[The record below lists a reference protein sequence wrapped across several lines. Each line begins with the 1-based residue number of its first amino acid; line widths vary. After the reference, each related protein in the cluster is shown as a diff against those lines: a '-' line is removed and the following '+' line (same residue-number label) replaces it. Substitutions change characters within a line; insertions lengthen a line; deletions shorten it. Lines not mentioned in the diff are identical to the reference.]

1 MSTRLWQGKIIL
13 KDHGSDVDL
22 SKKWIVI
29 EYEDG
34 APQNVV
40 LTINAKGGRYI
51 TQSPKIQKWDR
62 LYVELTDQLGNIVK
76 DVFWVNV
83 IKKIRKKGQGLNLV
97 LYCSH
102 QSSNLYKQ
110 TISKPNRRSSGK
122 DAMNDIINQLNA
134 NRGSSDP
141 TIEIPT
147 FNIAT
152 KVGNNLDPGTT
163 NDYIFESVKAKTAI
177 DEIIHREGTPV
188 EVGGSFQFHY
198 FRFKSKYNHSTGADL
213 DTVQLQV
220 FQQGFM
226 DNGSGSFTNVPQ
238 VTLTKPLLSTGNRAN
253 TLELDSDLEVETG
266 TNIIA
271 IGNKAAGTYPIDHSR
286 FGGAKQVWQNATLWV
301 DSREYIIGTLV
312 TWENGAGVY
321 TYECILDHTS
331 SSSNNPSTGIG
342 VTWVGPRPFTIEADW
357 VARVGGYT
365 NTTLRV
371 HNDIGYKCIKSHAP
385 ADSTNEPP
393 NDQYWVRESWMP
405 VSNYSPLTNNKAQHW
420 INAMGG
426 SKYSEDYAMRDHP
439 AVVDPTV
446 IIQDKLHP
454 RTWVDAVEDS
464 YTALLLKTDLLKST
478 GSGSKPFDG
487 LRVLCVDPSTGSA
500 SSSSG
505 FSTSGNDPN
514 GVAYAGNVIEYRDP
528 SLNQTGQWYV
538 FKDASQDD
546 FEVYDFEEGDSWV
559 HNPCSNVLDFVDV
572 NGDCKNRLT
581 GFPGTRSTV
590 WEKGAYRLVEQP
602 AGSGGT
608 WSSSRSF
615 ECVHNVKWDS
625 GNSRIDMGNEQLG
638 QPNTGS
644 LFTELGSTTSAV
656 FIKFNPQDVLQT
668 TRFAGLNFAFPW
680 PRQNTSSSAWGG
692 STIGETIENPTFDLD
707 NMHLTHNL
715 NREWYGP
722 EVEDFYPIQGFG
734 FMEFFREQLPVDVFG
749 GSNAPKRRGD
759 YPMVLW
765 LADRNDVVI
774 TMDYTHSHNNEAFP
788 QAPTLASQK
797 IFRAVPG
804 ISAFVPAQAPEILD
818 VFDFRNVI
826 RGGIYTRESFDGQH
840 RPILGT
846 ENVFTLANELKLSVD
861 AFRMIKPLVCT
872 NSDEPNAKDV
882 RNIEPA
888 KFQWGKISNYAQLKN
903 YTLAQAA
910 ISGFRTDRYEIKT
923 PGRCNVAFGDPVYYH
938 DPEAID
944 ETTNSLTNTV
954 RATAN
959 KITYSL
965 SKGADGEGGF
975 IRTIDLVT
983 RLYPDET
990 P

>member
-13 KDHGSDVDL
+13 KDHGGDVDL

-29 EYEDG
+29 EYEDSS
-34 APQNVV
+34 PQNVV

-51 TQSPKIQKWDR
+51 TEAPKIQKWDR
-62 LYVELTDQLGNIVK
+62 LYVELTDQLGNKVK

-134 NRGSSDP
+134 NKGSSDP
-141 TIEIPT
+141 AIEVPT

-177 DEIIHREGTPV
+177 DEIIQREGTPV

-198 FRFKSKYNHSTGADL
+198 FRFKSKYNHTTGADL

-286 FGGAKQVWQNATLWV
+286 FVGAKQVWQNATLWDGSGRV
-301 DSREYIIGTLV
+301 YIEGTLV
-312 TWENGAGVY
+312 THGGF
-321 TYECILDHTS
+321 TYECIADHTS
-331 SSSNNPSTGIG
+331 ASGSPPNTLLGTIWIGGLTFTFPSQ
-342 VTWVGPRPFTIEADW
+342 WVSGTTYLRTIHII
-357 VARVGGYT
+357 
-365 NTTLRV
+365 
-371 HNDIGYKCIKSHAP
+371 HNDIGYKALQTHTSSA
-385 ADSTNEPP
+385 SNEPP
-393 NDQYWVRESWMP
+393 NDQYWVRESWIP
-405 VSNYSPLTNNKAQHW
+405 TTNYSPLTNNKVQHW

-426 SKYSEDYAMRDHP
+426 SKYSENEDFKNNV
-439 AVVDPTV
+439 AVLDPSV
-446 IIQDKLHP
+446 IVQDKLHP
-454 RTWVDAVEDS
+454 RTWVDAIGNDVVNIQS
-464 YTALLLKTDLLKST
+464 KAQLMTSST
-478 GSGSKPFDG
+478 PFDG
-487 LRVLCVDPSTGSA
+487 FRVLCIHPTTGSA

-528 SLNQTGQWYV
+528 SLNQTGEWYV

-572 NGDCKNRLT
+572 NGNCKNRLT
-581 GFPGTRSTV
+581 GLSGTRATV

-602 AGSGGT
+602 AGSGGN
-608 WSSSRSF
+608 WSSTRSF

-656 FIKFNPQDVLQT
+656 FIKFNPQDLLQT

-680 PRQNTSSSAWGG
+680 PRQNTSSPTHGG
-692 STIGETIENPTFDLD
+692 STIGEAIENPTFDLD

-715 NREWYGP
+715 KREWYGP

-734 FMEFFREQLPVDVFG
+734 FMEFFREQIPLDIFG
-749 GSNAPKRRGD
+749 GINAPNRRGD
-759 YPMVLW
+759 YSMVLW

-797 IFRAVPG
+797 IFRAIPG

-840 RPILGT
+840 RPILGI

-983 RLYPDET
+983 RLYPDDT
-990 P
+990 A

>member
-76 DVFWVNV
+76 DVFWINV

-122 DAMNDIINQLNA
+122 DAMNDIVNQLNA
-134 NRGSSDP
+134 NKGSSDP
-141 TIEIPT
+141 TIEVPT
-147 FNIAT
+147 FNITT

-177 DEIIHREGTPV
+177 DEIIQREGTPV

-286 FGGAKQVWQNATLWV
+286 FVGAKQVWQNATLWDGSGRV
-301 DSREYIIGTLV
+301 YIEGTLV
-312 TWENGAGVY
+312 THGGF
-321 TYECILDHTS
+321 TYECIADHTS
-331 SSSNNPSTGIG
+331 TSSSPPNTLLGTYWIGGLTFTFPSQ
-342 VTWVGPRPFTIEADW
+342 WVSGT
-357 VARVGGYT
+357 GYT
-365 NTTLRV
+365 RTGFV
-371 HNDIGYKCIKSHAP
+371 IHNDIGYKALQTHTASA
-385 ADSTNEPP
+385 SNEPP
-393 NDQYWVRESWMP
+393 NDQYWVRESWIP
-405 VSNYSPLTNNKAQHW
+405 TTNYSPLTNNKVQHW

-426 SKYSEDYAMRDHP
+426 SKYSENVTFKNNV
-439 AVVDPTV
+439 AVVDPSV
-446 IIQDKLHP
+446 IVQDKLHP
-454 RTWVDAVEDS
+454 RTWVDAVGNDVVNIQS
-464 YTALLLKTDLLKST
+464 KAQLMISSSPFDGFRVLCIHPTT
-478 GSGSKPFDG
+478 GSG
-487 LRVLCVDPSTGSA
+487 

-528 SLNQTGQWYV
+528 SLNQTGEWYV

-546 FEVYDFEEGDSWV
+546 FEVYDFEEGYSWV
-559 HNPCSNVLDFVDV
+559 NNPCDSASNFVDET
-572 NGDCKNRLT
+572 GACKVQLT
-581 GFPGTRSTV
+581 GAAGTRSTV
-590 WEKGAYRLVEQP
+590 WKKGAYRLVEAI
-602 AGSGGT
+602 AGAGGT
-608 WSSSRSF
+608 FVSNGSF

-656 FIKFNPQDVLQT
+656 FIKFNPLDLTQFT
-668 TRFAGLNFAFPW
+668 NFAGLNFAFPW

-692 STIGETIENPTFDLD
+692 STIGEKIDNPTFDLD

-734 FMEFFREQLPVDVFG
+734 FMEFFREQLPVDIFG
-749 GSNAPKRRGD
+749 GINAPKRRGD

-788 QAPTLASQK
+788 QAPTISSQK
-797 IFRAVPG
+797 IFRAIPG
-804 ISAFVPAQAPEILD
+804 TSAFVPGQAPEILD

-826 RGGIYTRESFDGQH
+826 RGGIYTRESFDEQH
-840 RPILGT
+840 RWLGLRSPF
-846 ENVFTLANELKLSVD
+846 NQSNELKLSVD

-923 PGRCNVAFGDPVYYH
+923 AGRCNVAFGDPVYYH